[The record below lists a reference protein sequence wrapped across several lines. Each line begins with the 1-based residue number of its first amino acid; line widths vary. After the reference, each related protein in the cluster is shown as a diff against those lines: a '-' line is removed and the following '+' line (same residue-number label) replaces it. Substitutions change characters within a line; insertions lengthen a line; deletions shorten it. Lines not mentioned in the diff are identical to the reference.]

1 MVKRGSTPHSG
12 QGPLCQLTAP
22 KTYGHLDLAFLGS
35 SEGDG
40 LGSLRKNVRLP
51 KIVFGVG
58 VICILIALAMVNESK
73 LGVENILGFMF

>member
-1 MVKRGSTPHSG
+1 MWGSEG
-12 QGPLCQLTAP
+12 ALLTQARASV
-22 KTYGHLDLAFLGS
+22 GHRKHGRLDLAFPSS

-40 LGSLRKNVRLP
+40 LGRLRKNVRLP